1 MNKPALE
8 LRPLQEA
15 AVKAKGK
22 NILVSAGAGTGKT
35 RVLVERFLHIVSSVE
50 AQVTEILALTF
61 TEKAAN
67 EMKSR
72 ILERCSAL
80 GLESA
85 RRSLES
91 AYISTLHAFAAR
103 ILREHPVEAGVD
115 PDFRVLESDEAVF
128 LKDQIFEAVFEEHCG
143 KGTELFDLLRVYGE
157 SRIRSGILRVHEAA
171 RQAGQTLEEFF
182 AAVPVR
188 NEAAETAAIH
198 QQVLRHFDELQ
209 EAEMAEGWKSFVLLQ
224 EWNWE
229 RVEEFK
235 SWRQGFSRKRGK
247 KGENHWP
254 EIKRLSALFLA
265 IKIEGLSQP
274 WRLRFESLACLFEK
288 AYEVRKKERGFLD
301 FDDLEIRVVRL
312 FKKETPVH
320 RNLRERYRQKFR
332 HILVDEFQDTN
343 PLQLELIHLLASGDN
358 LFFVGDYKQSIY
370 AFRGAEPAL
379 FLDREIE
386 HRKEGGAG
394 VFIPLYENFRTSAAV
409 MNFINRFF
417 EELWS
422 EDGLSFEPLMPQV
435 SGPESSGVELWVV
448 RPEEKESLDAARM
461 READLIAERMLTL
474 HEEGVGFGSMA
485 VLFQAMTNVALY
497 EQALKKRGIPSYV
510 MSGGGFYHQ
519 PEVRDIVSYLAFLE
533 NPLGDIPLAASLR
546 SPLFQLSDNAL
557 FWISHFAKGADK
569 EGSSPTALFRGLEP
583 ALMSAELPEGE
594 KKKIQFFRGVT
605 EELFKVKDRLKLTE
619 LLDRIL
625 SHTSYELTLLA
636 DPQGVRRYANLKKL
650 MNLARQFEAF
660 EPLPLGAFLQAVKRM
675 ESQQVRESEAQI
687 EAEQSGDAV
696 RLLTVHRAKGL
707 EFEVVFSADLGRER
721 QASDSKTV
729 LAEAGRGYG
738 LQAKNEK
745 TDDWE
750 NPAVWLEIEERL
762 DKKDREEWKRLLY
775 VAMTRAKRK
784 LVLSGVY
791 KERKK
796 EKERFS
802 EMGSWMEWLMHSDL
816 EGVQVWDGVKAQPAK
831 RNRSLAE
838 KADLKKLLGDFSSE
852 EIRSLIPEAK
862 RREAGDQAAALFKGL
877 EPLPASPSR
886 IIHLPV
892 SAYAAFAKSPQD
904 YWRAYEIGISDETY
918 EKNSEALPGN
928 AEDENLPSP
937 ADFGTAMHRALE
949 LLDFRRP
956 DSESL
961 LRVLR
966 EAFRALP
973 VSSQEEA
980 GKILADFSRSPLF
993 ERLSHARKIYREIP
1007 FILNERHGLIH
1018 GVIDVLFQDE
1028 ASRWHVLDYKTAVGS
1043 PEKLGASGYEMQIA
1057 LYAYAVKQILGVEPS
1072 SGILYFL
1079 RNGWEHKTAWK
1090 AEDFDPLQAK
1100 IRLEQEKILALG
1112 REVLK

>member
-1 MNKPALE
+1 MSKPVID

-50 AQVTEILALTF
+50 AQATEILALTF

-103 ILREHPVEAGVD
+103 VLREHPVEAGVD

-128 LKDQIFEAVFEEHCG
+128 LKEQVFEAVFEEHCA
-143 KGTELFDLLRVYGE
+143 KGTELFELLRLYGE
-157 SRIRSGILRVHEAA
+157 HRIRGGILRVHEAA
-171 RQAGQTLEEFF
+171 RQAGQSLEEFF
-182 AAVPVR
+182 AAIPVR
-188 NEAAETAAIH
+188 EEEKEIAAISGL
-198 QQVLRHFDELQ
+198 VLGHLS
-209 EAEMAEGWKSFVLLQ
+209 ALGEMETAEGWKRFVSVQ
-224 EWNWE
+224 AWDWE
-229 RVEEFK
+229 KAGEFK
-235 SWRQGFSRKRGK
+235 IWRQGFSRKRGK
-247 KGENHWP
+247 KGETHWP
-254 EIKRLSALFLA
+254 EIKRLSDVFFG
-265 IKIEGLSQP
+265 IKIEGLSRP

-288 AYEVRKKERGFLD
+288 AYEARKKERGFLD
-301 FDDLEIRVVRL
+301 FDDLEIRAVRL

-320 RNLRERYRQKFR
+320 RKLRERYRQKFR

-343 PLQLELIHLLASGDN
+343 PLQLELIHLLASEDN

-379 FLDREIE
+379 FLDRELS
-386 HRKEGGAG
+386 HRKEDGPG
-394 VFIPLYENFRTSAAV
+394 VFIPLYENFRTAAPV
-409 MNFINRFF
+409 MHFINRFF
-417 EELWS
+417 ETLWK
-422 EDGLSFEPLMPQV
+422 EDGFSFEPLLPQV
-435 SGPESSGVELWVV
+435 PETETAGVELWVV
-448 RPEEKESLDAARM
+448 RPEAKESLDAARM
-461 READLIAERMLTL
+461 READLIAERMLSL
-474 HEEGVGFGSMA
+474 HEEGVEFGAMA

-519 PEVRDIVSYLAFLE
+519 PEIRDIISFLGFLE
-533 NPLGDIPLAASLR
+533 NPLADIPLAASLR
-546 SPLFQLSDNAL
+546 SPLFQLTDNSL
-557 FWISHFAKGADK
+557 FWISHFAKTGDK
-569 EGSSPTALFRGLEP
+569 EGSSSTPLFRGLDP
-583 ALMSAELPEGE
+583 ALQSSEIEDSE
-594 KKKIQFFRGVT
+594 KVKIEYFKTVT
-605 EELFKVKDRLKLTE
+605 EELLKIKDRLKLTE

-625 SHTSYELTLLA
+625 SRTSYELTLLA

-687 EAEQSGDAV
+687 EAEQTGDAV

-707 EFEVVFSADLGRER
+707 EFEVVFAADLGRER
-721 QASDSKTV
+721 QSPDSKTV
-729 LAEAGRGYG
+729 LAEAGKGYG
-738 LQAKNEK
+738 LQARNEI
-745 TDDWE
+745 TEDWE
-750 NPAVWLEIEERL
+750 NPAAWLEIEERL
-762 DKKDREEWKRLLY
+762 DKKDKEEWKRLLY
-775 VAMTRAKRK
+775 VAMTRAKNR
-784 LVLSGVY
+784 LILSGVY

-796 EKERFS
+796 EKEQFS

-831 RNRSLAE
+831 KNRSLAE
-838 KADLKKLLGDFSSE
+838 KADLKKLLGDFSPE
-852 EIRSLIPEAK
+852 KIRSLIPQSLRKEACK
-862 RREAGDQAAALFKGL
+862 NAEDLFKGL
-877 EPLPASPSR
+877 EPLPPSPSR

-904 YWRAYEIGISDETY
+904 YWRAYEIGISDEAF
-918 EKNSEALPGN
+918 EKKSEASAGN
-928 AEDENLPSP
+928 AEEEDLPSP

-949 LLDFRRP
+949 LLDFRRA
-956 DSESL
+956 DEESL

-973 VSSQEEA
+973 VASQEEA
-980 GKILADFSRSPLF
+980 GKILTEFSKSPLF
-993 ERLSHARKIYREIP
+993 ERLSQARKVYREIP

-1018 GVIDVLFQDE
+1018 GVIDVLFQDRDN
-1028 ASRWHVLDYKTAVGS
+1028 RWHVLDYKTAEGS
-1043 PEKLGASGYEMQIA
+1043 PEKLQASGYEMQIA
-1057 LYAYAVKQILGVEPS
+1057 LYAYAVKQILGVEPA

-1079 RNGWEHKTAWK
+1079 RNSWEHKTIWK
-1090 AEDFDPLQAK
+1090 PADFGPLQVK
-1100 IRLEQEKILALG
+1100 IRQEQEKILALG
-1112 REVLK
+1112 REILK